1 MIRLN
6 QIKLNINDIDIY
18 SFNKNNIKNILN
30 ENRLLNKRVKAL
42 IKTDDYIIEKLVRLS
57 VDARDKSKLQYILSI
72 DISSPDEKN
81 IIKKNVNNN
90 NIMLTN
96 EPKYKI
102 PLYDLNGLS
111 IISPIIIGS
120 GPAGYFAGLYLARM
134 GFKPVIFERG
144 KEVSERIKDVEG
156 FWEGKS
162 INPESNVSFGE
173 GGAGTFSDGKLNTGV
188 KDKTGRI
195 KAVIDDFINFGAPFD
210 IGFQAKPH
218 IGTNELRKVMA
229 NMRNEIITLGGQVVF
244 NSKFTGFVNK
254 NDNVSKST
262 GNLLSVEITSMLDGK
277 KSYYDTNAL
286 ILAIGHSAR
295 DTFEVLKDNELNME
309 PKPFAIGLRIEHQ
322 AEMINRAQ
330 YGKTDFNNL
339 PTADYKM
346 TYHSSNGRNVY
357 SFCMCP
363 GGYVVNAS
371 SDKEQSVVNGMS
383 NHNRN
388 GKNSNSAIVCNVI
401 PEDFAAEGFEK
412 YGVLSGVYFQKKFES
427 AAFKEGNGKIPVQ
440 LFKDYKD
447 NKTSVQTGKILP
459 EIKGNYS
466 FGNLNNC
473 LPSYVNNAIIEAI
486 DDYGRKLK
494 GFNDGDAILS
504 GVETRTSSPV
514 KILRDEFF
522 MSNIKG
528 IFPCGEGA
536 GYAGGITSAAV
547 DGIKVAEA
555 TAGYLYDLYKK

>member
-1 MIRLN
+1 M
-6 QIKLNINDIDIY
+6 
-18 SFNKNNIKNILN
+18 
-30 ENRLLNKRVKAL
+30 
-42 IKTDDYIIEKLVRLS
+42 
-57 VDARDKSKLQYILSI
+57 
-72 DISSPDEKN
+72 
-81 IIKKNVNNN
+81 
-90 NIMLTN
+90 
-96 EPKYKI
+96 
-102 PLYDLNGLS
+102 
-111 IISPIIIGS
+111 
-120 GPAGYFAGLYLARM
+120 
-134 GFKPVIFERG
+134 
-144 KEVSERIKDVEG
+144 
-156 FWEGKS
+156 
-162 INPESNVSFGE
+162 
-173 GGAGTFSDGKLNTGV
+173 
-188 KDKTGRI
+188 
-195 KAVIDDFINFGAPFD
+195 
-210 IGFQAKPH
+210 AKPH
-218 IGTNELRKVMA
+218 IGTNELRKVMT
-229 NMRNEIITLGGQVVF
+229 NMRNEIINLGGKVFF
-244 NSKFTGFVNK
+244 NSKFTGFSYK
-254 NDNVSKST
+254 NNDTSSDISDNI
-262 GNLLSVEITSMLDGK
+262 LSVEITSMLDGK
-277 KSYYDTNAL
+277 KSYYNTNAL

-309 PKPFAIGLRIEHQ
+309 PKPFAIGLRIEHP

-330 YGKTDFNNL
+330 YGETEFNNL

-388 GKNSNSAIVCNVI
+388 GNNSNSAIVCNVT

-412 YGVLSGVYFQKKFES
+412 YGVLSGVYFQKKFEG

-447 NKTSVQTGKILP
+447 NKTSEKAGKINP

-473 LPSYVNNAIIEAI
+473 LPTYVNNAIIEAI

-494 GFNDGDAILS
+494 GFNDGDAVLS

-555 TAGYLYDLYKK
+555 AAGYLFDLYKK